1 MIRVL
6 NFRFTITLNK
16 GYIVLNTNFL
26 FSVMQ
31 RQQYSEFLRIQ
42 QFVEKIR
49 NKGRDGILTSSLLWT
64 FFFFFFC
71 STCYELFV
79 I

>member
-31 RQQYSEFLRIQ
+31 RQQYSGFLRIQ

-64 FFFFFFC
+64 FFFFFFLL
-71 STCYELFV
+71 YLL
-79 I
+79 